1 MRASRFLLPTAKEAP
16 ADATVASHVLMM
28 RSGMIRKVAAGIYTI
43 LPLGLRTLRK
53 VERIVREELDRSG
66 CLEVTMPMVIPAEL
80 WETSGRWQ
88 FYGPELLRLKDRKGG
103 DFCLGPTHEEVI
115 TTLAAGEIKS
125 YRQLPLNLYQVQTKF
140 RDEIRPRFGLMRG
153 REFVMKDAY
162 SFDLDAEGAQAS
174 YWQMH
179 EVYSRIFARCGVR
192 FAPVEADTG
201 NIGGSLS
208 HEFQVIADTGEDALA
223 ECSNCG
229 YAANIEK
236 AALAA
241 PAPVQDARDGA
252 PELVE
257 TPGVGTIAEVSEF
270 LSVPPEQF
278 IKALIFET
286 ESEPV
291 MALMRGDRDL
301 NEPKLRAALGVDE
314 LRPASAE
321 TILRVTGAPAGFIGP
336 VGIEGTR
343 LVADH
348 EVLAMPAAVCGAN
361 QVDHHLRAVAPGRD
375 FEAQGMDLRIAADG
389 DACGRCS
396 EGALALRRGIEVGH
410 IFYLGT
416 KYSESMNA
424 TVLDTNGK
432 TTPLE
437 MGCYGIGIGRTAA
450 ACIEQNHDEK
460 GICWPVPLAPF
471 EVHLLALGKQPEV
484 LEACTA
490 LYEQLQ
496 AAGLEVLF
504 DDRPE
509 RPGFKFK
516 DADLIGLPW
525 RVALG
530 KRSLESGALEVMERS
545 SGERFEVS
553 AAELADF
560 LSERIV
566 PARAGALA

>member
-28 RSGMIRKVAAGIYTI
+28 RAGMIRRVAAGIYTI
-43 LPLGLRTLRK
+43 LPLGLRVLRK
-53 VERIVREELDRSG
+53 VERIVREELDRVG
-66 CLEVTMPMVIPAEL
+66 CLEVNMPMVIPAEL
-80 WETSGRWQ
+80 WSESGRWD

-115 TTLAAGEIKS
+115 TSLAGSEIKS

-162 SFDLDAEGAQAS
+162 SFDLDADGARES

-179 EVYSRIFARCGVR
+179 EVYSRIFARCGVN

-223 ECSNCG
+223 TCPGCG
-229 YAANIEK
+229 YAANVEK
-236 AALAA
+236 AQLAA
-241 PAPVQDARDGA
+241 PAASDASIDGA
-252 PELVE
+252 PEAVQ
-257 TPGVGTIAEVSEF
+257 TPKVGTIAEVSAF
-270 LSVPPEQF
+270 MNVPADRF
-278 IKALIFET
+278 IKALVFET
-286 ESEPV
+286 EGEPV

-301 NEPKLRAALGVDE
+301 NEPKLRVVLGVEE
-314 LRPASAE
+314 LRPATPE
-321 TILRVTGAPAGFIGP
+321 TVVRVTQAPAGFVGP
-336 VGIEGTR
+336 VGLSSTR
-343 LVADH
+343 IIADH
-348 EVLAMPAAVCGAN
+348 EVMALSDAVCGAN
-361 QVDHHLRAVAPGRD
+361 VADQHLTGVQPGRD
-375 FEAQGMDLRIAADG
+375 FTAEVADLRIADEG
-389 DACGRCS
+389 DACGRCGS
-396 EGALALRRGIEVGH
+396 GKLSLRRGIEVGH

-416 KYSESMNA
+416 KYSTAMNA

-450 ACIEQNHDEK
+450 ACIEQNHDEQ

-471 EVHLLALGKQPEV
+471 EVHLLALGKQDEV
-484 LEACTA
+484 LEACSG
-490 LYEQLQ
+490 LYQQLTD
-496 AAGLEVLF
+496 AGLEVLF

-516 DADLIGLPW
+516 DAELIGLPW

-530 KRSLESGALEVMERS
+530 KRGVESGTVEIVERA
-545 SGERFEVS
+545 SGERFDLNND
-553 AAELADF
+553 ELVAF
-560 LSERIV
+560 LTERIV
-566 PARAGALA
+566 PARRGALA

>member
-28 RSGMIRKVAAGIYTI
+28 RAGMIRRVAAGIYTI
-43 LPLGLRTLRK
+43 LPLGLRVLRK
-53 VERIVREELDRSG
+53 VERIVREELDRVG
-66 CLEVTMPMVIPAEL
+66 CLEVNMPMVIPSEL
-80 WETSGRWQ
+80 WAESGRWD

-103 DFCLGPTHEEVI
+103 EFCLGPTHEEVI
-115 TTLAAGEIKS
+115 TSLAGSEIKS

-162 SFDLDAEGAQAS
+162 SFDLDADGARES

-179 EVYSRIFARCGVR
+179 AVYSRIFARCGVN

-208 HEFQVIADTGEDALA
+208 HEFQVIADTGEDALVA
-223 ECSNCG
+223 CPSCG
-229 YAANIEK
+229 YAANVEK
-236 AALAA
+236 AQLAA
-241 PAPVQDARDGA
+241 PGASDASVDGA
-252 PELVE
+252 PEPVQ
-257 TPGVGTIAEVSEF
+257 TPDVGTIADVSAF
-270 LSVPPEQF
+270 MGVPADRF
-278 IKALIFET
+278 IKALVFET
-286 ESEPV
+286 EGEPV

-301 NEPKLRAALGVDE
+301 NEPKLRVVLGVEE
-314 LRPASAE
+314 LRPATPE
-321 TILRVTGAPAGFIGP
+321 TVVRVAQAPAGFVGP
-336 VGIEGTR
+336 VGLSGTR
-343 LVADH
+343 IIADH
-348 EVLAMPAAVCGAN
+348 EVMALSDAVCGAN
-361 QVDHHLRAVAPGRD
+361 VADQHLTGVQPGRD
-375 FEAQGMDLRIAADG
+375 FSAEVADLRIADEG
-389 DACGRCS
+389 DACGRC
-396 EGALALRRGIEVGH
+396 GDGRLNLRRGIEVGH

-416 KYSESMNA
+416 KYSTAMNA

-450 ACIEQNHDEK
+450 ACIEQNHDEQ

-471 EVHLLALGKQPEV
+471 EVHLLALGKQEEV
-484 LEACTA
+484 LEACSG
-490 LYEQLQ
+490 LYQQLTD
-496 AAGLEVLF
+496 AGLEVLF

-516 DADLIGLPW
+516 DAELIGLPW

-530 KRSLESGALEVMERS
+530 KRGIESGTVEIVERA
-545 SGERFEVS
+545 SGERFDVS
-553 AAELADF
+553 NDELVAF
-560 LSERIV
+560 LTERIV
-566 PARAGALA
+566 PARRGALA

>member
-28 RSGMIRKVAAGIYTI
+28 RAGMIRKVAAGIYTI
-43 LPLGLRTLRK
+43 LPLGLRVLRK
-53 VERIVREELDRSG
+53 VERIVREELDRVG

-80 WETSGRWQ
+80 WEESGRWN
-88 FYGPELLRLKDRKGG
+88 FYGPELLRVKDRKGG

-115 TTLAAGEIKS
+115 TTLAASEIKS
-125 YRQLPLNLYQVQTKF
+125 YRQLPLNVYQVQTKF

-162 SFDLDAEGAQAS
+162 SFDLDADGARES

-179 EVYSRIFARCGVR
+179 EVYSRIFARCGVT

-223 ECSNCG
+223 TCTNCG
-229 YAANIEK
+229 YAANVEK
-236 AALAA
+236 AQVAGPPLAGLTSA
-241 PAPVQDARDGA
+241 GARQT
-252 PELVE
+252 VS
-257 TPGVGTIAEVSEF
+257 TPNVGTIADVSAF
-270 LSVPPEQF
+270 MGVDPKQF

-286 ESEPV
+286 EEEPV

-301 NEPKLRAALGVDE
+301 NEPKLRVLLGVDD
-314 LRPASAE
+314 LRPATPE
-321 TILRVTGAPAGFIGP
+321 TILRVAGAPAGFVGP

-343 LVADH
+343 IIADH
-348 EVLAMPAAVCGAN
+348 EVLALSQAVCGAN
-361 QVDHHLRAVAPGRD
+361 AVDEHLQGVVPGRD
-375 FEAQGMDLRIAADG
+375 FTAEAADLRIAEEG
-389 DACGRCS
+389 DACGRCGDS
-396 EGALALRRGIEVGH
+396 TLSLRRGIEVGH

-416 KYSESMNA
+416 KYSEAMKA

-432 TTPLE
+432 ATPLE

-450 ACIEQNHDEK
+450 ACIEQNHDEN

-471 EVHLLALGKQPEV
+471 EVHLLALGKQAEV
-484 LEACTA
+484 LDACTA
-490 LYEQLQ
+490 LYDQLQ
-496 AAGLEVLF
+496 DAGLEVLF

-516 DADLIGLPW
+516 DAELVGMPW

-530 KRSLESGALEVMERS
+530 KRGIESGMVEVMERA
-545 SGERFEVS
+545 SGERFDVASNELVS
-553 AAELADF
+553 F

-566 PARAGALA
+566 PARRGDLA